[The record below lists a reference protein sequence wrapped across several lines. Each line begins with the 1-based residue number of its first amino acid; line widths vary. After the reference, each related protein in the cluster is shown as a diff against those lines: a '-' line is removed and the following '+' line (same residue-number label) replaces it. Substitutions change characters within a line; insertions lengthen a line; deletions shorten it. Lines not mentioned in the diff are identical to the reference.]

1 MLVFFGRYKAQII
14 SGSATLVLA
23 SVWLAFVFIFQ
34 PDGVGNL
41 ATAVATAC
49 VVALIQNHYKKSN

>member
-1 MLVFFGRYKAQII
+1 MLTFFGRYKTQII
-14 SGSATLVLA
+14 SASASLALA

-34 PDGVGNL
+34 PDGVGSL

-49 VVALIQNHYKKSN
+49 VISLIQNHYKDSK